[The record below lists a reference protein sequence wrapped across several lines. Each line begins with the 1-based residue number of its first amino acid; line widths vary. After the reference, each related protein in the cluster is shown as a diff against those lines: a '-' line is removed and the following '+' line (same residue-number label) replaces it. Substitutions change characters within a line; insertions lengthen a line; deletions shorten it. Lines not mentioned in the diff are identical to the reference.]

1 MTNLFRF
8 YVYAYLRKDGTPYY
22 IGKGCKK
29 RAYGKHR
36 ISVPKDKSKIVFLET
51 NLSNIGAC
59 AIERFYIRWYGRKDL
74 GTGILRNMTDGG
86 EGSTGY
92 KHTKESLE
100 KRSKIFSKMLIG
112 NSRRKGTKTSE
123 QGRKNMSKAQKA
135 NPVRYWLNKNR
146 SIETRTK
153 ISIANKERSKQQTQT
168 IEHRTKNSNKI
179 KELWQNLEWR
189 NKVINSRKMKRDIRN
204 INHNSTNTIC

>member
-92 KHTKESLE
+92 KPTKESLE
-100 KRSKIFSKMLIG
+100 KRSKIHSKRLIG
-112 NSRRKGTKTSE
+112 NSYRKGTKTSE

-146 SIETRTK
+146 SIETKEK
-153 ISIANKERSKQQTQT
+153 ISKTQRSKQQIQT
-168 IEHRTKNSNKI
+168 IERRTKNSNKI

-189 NKVINSRKMKRDIRN
+189 NKVINSRKTKRDIRN
-204 INHNSTNTIC
+204 INHNSTDTI